1 MRKRKNIKA
10 IAKHFA
16 LYANAITCVASL
28 NVVWISELKKQE
40 KENTKVNAATAIQ
53 KGKHN
58 YLSTVYRFKQ
68 YTDPHSVPFR
78 KLHVFV
84 RKQ

>member
-1 MRKRKNIKA
+1 M
-10 IAKHFA
+10 
-16 LYANAITCVASL
+16 ASL
-28 NVVWISELKKQE
+28 NVVWLSELKKLE
-40 KENTKVNAATAIQ
+40 KENTKVNATTAIQ
-53 KGKHN
+53 KGKRN